1 MSKSINIE
9 ELDWKD
15 NAVEGGFDLKQFLNK
30 ARVNWLFILVS
41 LILGGLI
48 ASLYLYVSNPAYKTT
63 AKVLIKEDDPLK
75 SGSAKAGVDMLQNLG
90 LSTGTTNVDNELEIL
105 KSFTIMRQ
113 ALQNLGLYVS
123 LSKAENKLK
132 SEEFYGS
139 QSPYLITPRITGEKE
154 YARLVEGIYSFSVIN
169 NQVVIEDLESGQKF
183 SGALGTVLN
192 LPGLQLLVSRNN
204 AVQPWG
210 SKAEAYI
217 HFYMLDQLTDNYLET
232 VNAEIPNKQ
241 VSVINLYL
249 EGAIPS
255 RSEDLLNQVIQIY
268 IRNGVA
274 DRNAISDSTIAFID
288 ARLAG
293 VTTDLQTLEAEI
305 QSFKQRNEIVDISAQ
320 SQALL
325 SNAGDFYKT
334 AAAQEVQL
342 SVVNSLIGFMQQ
354 TAKTPR
360 LVPASLT
367 VDNPALSPMIAEYNG
382 ILLKRQR
389 NLLSMTEE
397 NPVIVNIDEQ
407 LSEQRNNLLNGL
419 YNMRNAAQS
428 GLASIKN
435 NNRSIDAQLKTV
447 PGKER
452 EFLEYSRQQAI
463 KQELYLFLLQKREEA
478 ALSKSSTLS
487 NARII
492 DAPRTSPLPVKPK
505 RKLVLALGLL
515 AGLIFPFGWLWL
527 HDMMNTRIRSK
538 KEIEQK
544 TTVPIVGEIGHFQSG
559 MENDLVVTQQNGRHP
574 VVEQFRM
581 LRSNLS
587 YTLVNAGKV
596 ILVTSTMPGEGKTF
610 ISLNLAATFALM
622 GKKTVIVGMDLRKP
636 KLNKALKMTAAK
648 GITHYL
654 VGEASL
660 QEIIHPVPGFSDLKA
675 IVNGVI
681 PPNPAE
687 LLLSAKCQELIK
699 TLEQQFDY
707 VIIDTAPVLVTDASI
722 LSVHAAI
729 TLYISRVDYTH
740 KQSIEDLDKMQKSGR
755 MGKLNLVVN
764 DIKPKRYGG
773 SYYGYSYGYGYGYGY
788 GDYGQDKGTAHRRKS
803 WQFWKR

>member
-1 MSKSINIE
+1 MSKYINMGDAE
-9 ELDWKD
+9 WQDATE
-15 NAVEGGFDLKQFLNK
+15 EGGFDLKHFLNK
-30 ARVNWLFILVS
+30 ARVNWIFILAS
-41 LILGGLI
+41 IILGGLI
-48 ASLYLYVSNPAYKTT
+48 AGLYLYITTPTYKTS
-63 AKVLIKEDDPLK
+63 AKMLIKESDPLK
-75 SGSAKAGVDMLQNLG
+75 SGGAKAGVDMLQNLG
-90 LSTGTTNVDNELEIL
+90 LSTGTANVDNELEIL

-113 ALQNLGLYVS
+113 ALQNLGLYVA
-123 LSKAENKLK
+123 LSKADNKLK

-139 QSPYLITPRITGEKE
+139 KSPYRIAPRITNEKE
-154 YARLVEGIYSFSVIN
+154 YSQLIEANYSFSVVK
-169 NQVVIEDLESGQKF
+169 NQVVIQDLGTGQKF
-183 SGALGTVLN
+183 SGALGTVLH
-192 LPGLQLLVSRNN
+192 LPGLELQVSPNN
-204 AVQPWG
+204 EVRPWD
-210 SKAEAYI
+210 SNTEAYI
-217 HFYMLDQLTDNYLET
+217 HFYALDQLADNYLEA

-241 VSVINLYL
+241 VSVINLEL

-274 DRNAISDSTIAFID
+274 DRNAISDSTISFID

-293 VTTDLQTLEAEI
+293 VTTDLQTLESEI
-305 QSFKQRNEIVDISAQ
+305 QSFKQRNDIVDISAQ

-325 SNAGDFYKT
+325 SNASDFYKT
-334 AAAQEVQL
+334 AATQEVQL
-342 SVVNSLIGFMQQ
+342 SVVNSLIAFMQQ
-354 TAKTPR
+354 TSKTPR

-367 VDNPALSPMIAEYNG
+367 VDNAALSPMIAEYNS

-389 NLLSMTEE
+389 SLLSMTEE
-397 NPVIVNIDEQ
+397 NPAIINIDEQ
-407 LSEQRNNLLNGL
+407 LSEQRSNLLNGL

-428 GLASIKN
+428 GLSSIKH
-435 NNRSIDAQLKTV
+435 NNRFINTQLKTV

-452 EFLEYSRQQAI
+452 EFLEYSRQQII

-527 HDMMNTRIRSK
+527 RDMLNTRIRSK
-538 KEIEQK
+538 KEIESK
-544 TTVPIVGEIGHFQSG
+544 TTVPIVGEIGHFKDRS
-559 MENDLVVTQQNGRHP
+559 ENDLVVTEQNGRHP

-636 KLNKALKMTAAK
+636 KLNKALKMGSAK
-648 GITHYL
+648 GVTHYL
-654 VGEASL
+654 VGEATL
-660 QEIIHPVPGFSDLKA
+660 EDIIQPVPGFSHLKA

-687 LLLSAKCQELIK
+687 LLLSARCQELIRE
-699 TLEQQFDY
+699 LEQQFDY
-707 VIIDTAPVLVTDASI
+707 IIIDTAPVLVTDASI
-722 LSVHAAI
+722 LSAHAAV

-740 KQSIEDLDKMQKSGR
+740 KQSIEDLDKMQQSGR

-764 DIKPKRYGG
+764 DIKPRRYGG
-773 SYYGYSYGYGYGYGY
+773 SYYGYSYGYSYGDGYGN
-788 GDYGQDKGTAHRRKS
+788 YGQDRGSKHRRRN
-803 WQFWKR
+803 WQFWRR